1 MGVDIITIHICK
13 YSLSKKM
20 EWNNFL
26 SGSNNDVFL
35 FHRDYMEYHSNRFV
49 DSSFMV
55 YDDEHLV
62 ALLPANIDSDRLISH
77 GGLTFGGFIT
87 GSCMTA
93 AMMLNIMK
101 EFVNHLRGENIIKII
116 YKKIPAIYHSS
127 PSDEDLYAL
136 FRIGARLIRRDV
148 SSTLYCKRPI
158 PFQKNRIRNIK
169 KAKSAGIVVKESPDL
184 AAFWEILQLNLARK
198 HNKEPVHSLQ
208 EMLYLQKSFPQNIRL
223 FASYKDSTMLAGALI
238 YESPNVA
245 HAQYIARNVDSKV
258 PGSLDFLFSYLIA
271 MYSSSKRYF
280 DFGIST
286 EDNGLYLNEALVFFK
301 EGFGARSIVYD
312 TYEVD
317 INEAIKNKY

>member
-1 MGVDIITIHICK
+1 MISISK
-13 YSLSKKM
+13 YNSNKKLG
-20 EWNNFL
+20 WNKFL
-26 SGSNNDVFL
+26 ENSNNDVFL
-35 FHRDYMEYHSNRFV
+35 FHRDYMEYHSDRFV
-49 DSSFMV
+49 DSSLMV
-55 YDDEHLV
+55 YEDEHLV
-62 ALLPANIDSDRLISH
+62 ALLPANVDSDRLISH

-87 GSCMTA
+87 DSHMSA
-93 AMMLNIMK
+93 PLMLKIMK
-101 EFVNHLRGENIIKII
+101 ELINHLRGENIKKII
-116 YKKIPAIYHSS
+116 YKKIPAIYHSC

-136 FRIGARLIRRDV
+136 FRIDARLVRRDV
-148 SSTLYCKRPI
+148 SSTLYCKRPL

-169 KAKSAGIVVKESPDL
+169 KANSVGIVVKESHDL

-208 EMLYLQKSFPQNIRL
+208 EMVYLQETFPQNIRL
-223 FASYKDSTMLAGALI
+223 FASYKDSIMLAGSLI

-258 PGSLDFLFSYLIA
+258 PGSLDILFSYLIA
-271 MYSSSKRYF
+271 KYSSSKRYF

-286 EDNGLYLNEALVFFK
+286 EDYGLYLNESLVFFK